1 MELKIYSGAGSLKLT
16 ASPNSSS
23 TVSEE
28 VMGEYCVSAAFTHT
42 AFVLLDVNDYAVVDG
57 VKYKVRSTY
66 RPKQKNTQTYEYN
79 VKLYAP
85 IHDAEDALFLF
96 QADGEITTEFSYD
109 GDPRAHLQ
117 LWVDNMN
124 RIAGQELWSI
134 GTVITGDYKT
144 IEYKNI
150 YCWDAAFGNN
160 GIAAAF
166 GTEMWADGYVINLCK
181 AKRGDRV
188 SLGYLQGLTSLAQE
202 ENGEVRFFTRLF
214 PLGSTRNI
222 DASRYGHARLQLP
235 SGAVYVD
242 KNTDLYGI
250 KDGYEEEAFA
260 GIYPKYAGTVTSV
273 RTEKLTN
280 EEGRAYTVYYFKDN
294 GMDFNPADYE
304 IPDYVKMVSFQTG
317 ELAGRGNEEGAFQ
330 ANWHEDTQEW
340 EIINV
345 YPDDTTQLPGGE
357 IVPKVGDTYIPW
369 NFTLPQEYIDAA
381 EQEYAEAVDD
391 YLSTYSFDTKKY
403 NGTTDRNYIE
413 TNSTPL
419 KVGWNVRLLSTEYFT
434 GGYKDTRITKVV
446 RKLNDLCQATL
457 TCTDRIGT
465 GWKRTLENHLDSLQ
479 YELARKTEQA
489 IIDIIK
495 TTDTKT
501 PSDYNVYSAL
511 RARLEFLSKTH
522 PETMPFLM
530 TFLDGIVIS
539 EHGFAGGLAGF
550 GARIDKKGYG
560 EMRGLRL
567 WEWLE
572 VPELRFNRVEIF
584 LGIKWRTPGGG
595 IIQTCVPDA
604 DAEGNPLSTGT
615 CTLKLEGNE
624 LGAVA
629 VDDIVLGIYH
639 FGNML
644 DATEDSDDS
653 KGNFTFAGFAT
664 TYFRITGV
672 SGSNNG
678 TFTYSLRPG
687 YTVHPQTQMH
697 FACYGNFTN
706 ESRQTSVYETRTYT
720 RKLWKQNTW
729 EIGAQ
734 NIAQQDGD
742 LSNLNIHGMQME
754 GYSAYLNSV
763 YFTGTITQTKPDGTP
778 VRTANDRGAWE
789 TGHYDYYDRVSH
801 NGCIWLCVN
810 EDGTDSEPAEGN
822 PDWLLQVRKGDDGEP
837 GPQGVPGTDGKDGKT
852 YYTWI
857 RYADD
862 AQGTGISNNPTGKEY
877 IGFAY
882 NKETAT
888 ESNNPLDYT
897 WSLIKGEKG
906 DDGTSLVNMGGWYTG
921 LFVPYMGIVRMGGAS
936 WQCIN
941 KNGTSNPPL
950 WTITDKDNNRLLQT
964 QDSGKTYGYILTGEE
979 NTAEYVLVA
988 RDGTDGAEGVPGMP
1002 GKDGKTLFTWIRYAD
1017 DAQGTGISD
1026 HPSGKAFI
1034 GFAYNKESSLESNNP
1049 EDYTWSDIKGEQGVP
1064 GEKGADGTQY
1074 YTWIAYSDNADG
1086 SGMYQQPKDSTLYI
1100 GIAVNKTTATES
1112 TNPADYTWSRFKGE
1126 KGDKGDQGP
1135 QGIPGEKGADGK
1147 TKYTWIRYADNAQ
1160 GGGISND
1167 PTGKSYI
1174 GLSYNRDVPNESN
1187 DPTNYTW
1194 SLIKGEKGD
1203 QGVPGEKGADGT
1215 QYYTWIAYSDNAD
1228 GSGMYQQP
1236 KDSTLYIGIAVNKTT
1251 ATESTNPA
1259 DYTWSR
1265 FKGEKGD
1272 KGDQGIPGPK
1282 GEDGTQYWTW
1292 VAYSDN
1298 ADGSNMY
1305 QVPNEDTKYIGIA
1318 VNKLT
1323 QTESSD
1329 PADYTWSKF
1338 KGEDGAGISNLG
1350 NWYTGLFVPYLG
1362 IVRMGY
1368 GSYMCINK
1376 NGTSNPPLW
1385 TITDKDGNRLLQ
1397 TQDGGNTY
1405 GYILTGEMNT
1415 AEYVLVAAD
1424 GADGVNGVD
1433 GIQGPKGED
1442 GRTTYFH
1449 VKYSANPD
1457 GNPMSETP
1465 SVYIGTYVDY
1475 TEEDSDDYT
1484 KYTWSRFQGLQGEQG
1499 IPGKDGASGITY
1511 YWHIKYSNDG
1521 GATFT
1526 ANNGETP
1533 GKFMGT
1539 LVDTNPTD
1547 SSTPSAYKW
1556 AEIKGDKG
1564 DKGDQGDK
1572 GDKGDKGEDGTSVSH
1587 HGDWKTGKFIPY
1599 MGIVRMGG
1607 SSWICINANGTSN
1620 PPCWTITDS
1629 AGNRLLQT
1637 QDGGRTYGYIL
1648 TGENNTT
1655 EYDLVA
1661 EDGKPGADGKPG
1673 DKGEQGLQGCILR
1686 RSEWKTGTEYR
1697 NDEALTS
1704 GTRYL
1709 DVALVQDNNAATGWR
1724 AYKCRQT
1731 HTSSSA
1737 NAPGTSG
1744 GNTYWEEF
1752 GINTTAIFTS
1762 LIIAKDALIN
1772 FMSGNQLLIRKD
1784 DGTVTIGLTGG
1795 YNNKAYIW
1803 AGGTTPD
1810 NARFRV
1816 DELGKAVMTDSEVH
1830 GTIYAISG
1838 QIGGFTIVGNSL
1850 QNTGDGYITITNGK
1864 RMAGIGGGLA
1874 GILGYDAAGVF
1885 RNEETY
1891 SLPAGTVNI
1900 AAYLSASGAQYN
1912 FAFQGRGNGVLSGI
1926 MEGYAL
1932 NYVDN
1937 TSANVTDLT
1946 RGKYIEMNT
1955 PSGNVA
1961 HVLPRKTH
1969 VEGVLGVSST
1979 TAFAV
1984 LLHYFGKYES
1994 GGSFTLYGRTT
2005 SVSGANTAEFPYLYD
2020 HNGNNVSVQIAKGDS
2035 AEVLLVYDGAQ
2046 YFAQLLNVRN

>member
-1 MELKIYSGAGSLKLT
+1 M
-16 ASPNSSS
+16 
-23 TVSEE
+23 
-28 VMGEYCVSAAFTHT
+28 
-42 AFVLLDVNDYAVVDG
+42 
-57 VKYKVRSTY
+57 
-66 RPKQKNTQTYEYN
+66 
-79 VKLYAP
+79 
-85 IHDAEDALFLF
+85 
-96 QADGEITTEFSYD
+96 
-109 GDPRAHLQ
+109 
-117 LWVDNMN
+117 DNKFEQ
-124 RIAGQELWSI
+124 I
-134 GTVITGDYKT
+134 
-144 IEYKNI
+144 
-150 YCWDAAFGNN
+150 
-160 GIAAAF
+160 
-166 GTEMWADGYVINLCK
+166 
-181 AKRGDRV
+181 
-188 SLGYLQGLTSLAQE
+188 
-202 ENGEVRFFTRLF
+202 
-214 PLGSTRNI
+214 
-222 DASRYGHARLQLP
+222 
-235 SGAVYVD
+235 
-242 KNTDLYGI
+242 
-250 KDGYEEEAFA
+250 
-260 GIYPKYAGTVTSV
+260 
-273 RTEKLTN
+273 
-280 EEGRAYTVYYFKDN
+280 
-294 GMDFNPADYE
+294 
-304 IPDYVKMVSFQTG
+304 
-317 ELAGRGNEEGAFQ
+317 
-330 ANWHEDTQEW
+330 
-340 EIINV
+340 
-345 YPDDTTQLPGGE
+345 
-357 IVPKVGDTYIPW
+357 IPW
-369 NFTLPQEYIDAA
+369 NGAQ
-381 EQEYAEAVDD
+381 
-391 YLSTYSFDTKKY
+391 DT
-403 NGTTDRNYIE
+403 GRD
-413 TNSTPL
+413 
-419 KVGWNVRLLSTEYFT
+419 VRLKWQRNFE
-434 GGYKDTRITKVV
+434 RIKS
-446 RKLNDLCQATL
+446 NF
-457 TCTDRIGT
+457 
-465 GWKRTLENHLDSLQ
+465 E
-479 YELARKTEQA
+479 E
-489 IIDIIK
+489 
-495 TTDTKT
+495 
-501 PSDYNVYSAL
+501 
-511 RARLEFLSKTH
+511 
-522 PETMPFLM
+522 
-530 TFLDGIVIS
+530 IS
-539 EHGFAGGLAGF
+539 ELLKGTSLEELQKIFLRKDAPDSTRFLLSLFGGAIFGKDGFASGLTGF
-550 GARIDKKGYG
+550 GAKIDEYGYG
-560 EMRGLRL
+560 EMEGLFLRRF
-567 WEWLE
+567 LE
-572 VPELRFNRVEIF
+572 VPELRYNRVSVTMGDTWNAPGA
-584 LGIKWRTPGGG
+584 GILESVT
-595 IIQTCVPDA
+595 IDTDA
-604 DAEGNPLSTGT
+604 DGNPLMTGT
-615 CTLKLEGNE
+615 GVLKLEDGE
-624 LGAVA
+624 FGAVA
-629 VDDIVLGIYH
+629 VGDICMGIFH
-639 FGNML
+639 STVASEN
-644 DATEDSDDS
+644 ATANSDDS
-653 KGNFTFAGFAT
+653 RGNRQFAGFYT
-664 TYFRITGV
+664 TYFTVTEV
-672 SGSNNG
+672 SSDTK
-678 TFTYSLRPG
+678 TFRYQLRPVSDRWKL
-687 YTVHPQTQMH
+687 TKHPCEAMH
-697 FACYGNFTN
+697 FVAYGNFTN
-706 ESRQTSVYETRTYT
+706 EDRQTSTYSTRDYT
-720 RKLWKQNTW
+720 RRLWKQNTW
-729 EIGAQ
+729 EISAA
-734 NIAQQDGD
+734 NIAMQIGN
-742 LSNLNIHGMQME
+742 LMNLNVHGMNMV

-763 YFTGTITQTKPDGTP
+763 YFTGTIMQTKPDGTP

-1126 KGDKGDQGP
+1126 KG
-1135 QGIPGEKGADGK
+1135 E
-1147 TKYTWIRYADNAQ
+1147 
-1160 GGGISND
+1160 
-1167 PTGKSYI
+1167 
-1174 GLSYNRDVPNESN
+1174 
-1187 DPTNYTW
+1187 
-1194 SLIKGEKGD
+1194 
-1203 QGVPGEKGADGT
+1203 
-1215 QYYTWIAYSDNAD
+1215 
-1228 GSGMYQQP
+1228 
-1236 KDSTLYIGIAVNKTT
+1236 
-1251 ATESTNPA
+1251 
-1259 DYTWSR
+1259 
-1265 FKGEKGD
+1265 

-1385 TITDKDGNRLLQ
+1385 TITDKGGNRLLQ

-1648 TGENNTT
+1648 TGENNTA

-1994 GGSFTLYGRTT
+1994 GGFFTLYGRTT

>member
-1 MELKIYSGAGSLKLT
+1 M
-16 ASPNSSS
+16 
-23 TVSEE
+23 
-28 VMGEYCVSAAFTHT
+28 
-42 AFVLLDVNDYAVVDG
+42 
-57 VKYKVRSTY
+57 
-66 RPKQKNTQTYEYN
+66 
-79 VKLYAP
+79 
-85 IHDAEDALFLF
+85 
-96 QADGEITTEFSYD
+96 
-109 GDPRAHLQ
+109 
-117 LWVDNMN
+117 DNKFEQ
-124 RIAGQELWSI
+124 I
-134 GTVITGDYKT
+134 
-144 IEYKNI
+144 
-150 YCWDAAFGNN
+150 
-160 GIAAAF
+160 
-166 GTEMWADGYVINLCK
+166 
-181 AKRGDRV
+181 
-188 SLGYLQGLTSLAQE
+188 
-202 ENGEVRFFTRLF
+202 
-214 PLGSTRNI
+214 
-222 DASRYGHARLQLP
+222 
-235 SGAVYVD
+235 
-242 KNTDLYGI
+242 
-250 KDGYEEEAFA
+250 
-260 GIYPKYAGTVTSV
+260 
-273 RTEKLTN
+273 
-280 EEGRAYTVYYFKDN
+280 
-294 GMDFNPADYE
+294 
-304 IPDYVKMVSFQTG
+304 
-317 ELAGRGNEEGAFQ
+317 
-330 ANWHEDTQEW
+330 
-340 EIINV
+340 
-345 YPDDTTQLPGGE
+345 
-357 IVPKVGDTYIPW
+357 IPW
-369 NFTLPQEYIDAA
+369 NGAQ
-381 EQEYAEAVDD
+381 
-391 YLSTYSFDTKKY
+391 DT
-403 NGTTDRNYIE
+403 GRD
-413 TNSTPL
+413 
-419 KVGWNVRLLSTEYFT
+419 VRLKWQRNFE
-434 GGYKDTRITKVV
+434 RIKS
-446 RKLNDLCQATL
+446 NF
-457 TCTDRIGT
+457 
-465 GWKRTLENHLDSLQ
+465 E
-479 YELARKTEQA
+479 E
-489 IIDIIK
+489 
-495 TTDTKT
+495 
-501 PSDYNVYSAL
+501 
-511 RARLEFLSKTH
+511 
-522 PETMPFLM
+522 
-530 TFLDGIVIS
+530 IS
-539 EHGFAGGLAGF
+539 ELLKGTSLEELQKIFLRKDAPDSTRFLLSLFGGAIFGKDGFASGLTGF
-550 GARIDKKGYG
+550 GAKIDEYGYG
-560 EMRGLRL
+560 EMEGLFLRRF
-567 WEWLE
+567 LE
-572 VPELRFNRVEIF
+572 VPELRYNRVSVTMGDTWNAPGA
-584 LGIKWRTPGGG
+584 GILESVT
-595 IIQTCVPDA
+595 IDTDA
-604 DAEGNPLSTGT
+604 DGNPLMTGT
-615 CTLKLEGNE
+615 GVLKLEDGE
-624 LGAVA
+624 FGAVA
-629 VDDIVLGIYH
+629 VGDICMGIFH
-639 FGNML
+639 STVASEN
-644 DATEDSDDS
+644 ATANSDDS
-653 KGNFTFAGFAT
+653 RGNRQFAGFYT
-664 TYFRITGV
+664 TYFTVTEV
-672 SGSNNG
+672 SSDTK
-678 TFTYSLRPG
+678 TFRYQLRPVSDRWKL
-687 YTVHPQTQMH
+687 TKHPCEAMH
-697 FACYGNFTN
+697 FVAYGNFTN
-706 ESRQTSVYETRTYT
+706 EDRQTSTYSTRDYT
-720 RKLWKQNTW
+720 RRLWKQNTW
-729 EIGAQ
+729 EISAA
-734 NIAQQDGD
+734 NIAMQIGN
-742 LSNLNIHGMQME
+742 LMNLNVHGMNMV

-763 YFTGTITQTKPDGTP
+763 YFTGTIMQTKPDGTP

-810 EDGTDSEPAEGN
+810 EDGTDTEPAEGN

-897 WSLIKGEKG
+897 WSLIKG
-906 DDGTSLVNMGGWYTG
+906 
-921 LFVPYMGIVRMGGAS
+921 
-936 WQCIN
+936 
-941 KNGTSNPPL
+941 
-950 WTITDKDNNRLLQT
+950 
-964 QDSGKTYGYILTGEE
+964 
-979 NTAEYVLVA
+979 
-988 RDGTDGAEGVPGMP
+988 TDGQPG
-1002 GKDGKTLFTWIRYAD
+1002 A
-1017 DAQGTGISD
+1017 
-1026 HPSGKAFI
+1026 
-1034 GFAYNKESSLESNNP
+1034 
-1049 EDYTWSDIKGEQGVP
+1049 
-1064 GEKGADGTQY
+1064 
-1074 YTWIAYSDNADG
+1074 
-1086 SGMYQQPKDSTLYI
+1086 
-1100 GIAVNKTTATES
+1100 
-1112 TNPADYTWSRFKGE
+1112 
-1126 KGDKGDQGP
+1126 
-1135 QGIPGEKGADGK
+1135 
-1147 TKYTWIRYADNAQ
+1147 
-1160 GGGISND
+1160 
-1167 PTGKSYI
+1167 
-1174 GLSYNRDVPNESN
+1174 
-1187 DPTNYTW
+1187 
-1194 SLIKGEKGD
+1194 
-1203 QGVPGEKGADGT
+1203 
-1215 QYYTWIAYSDNAD
+1215 
-1228 GSGMYQQP
+1228 
-1236 KDSTLYIGIAVNKTT
+1236 
-1251 ATESTNPA
+1251 
-1259 DYTWSR
+1259 
-1265 FKGEKGD
+1265 
-1272 KGDQGIPGPK
+1272 K

-1292 VAYSDN
+1292 IAYSDN

-1499 IPGKDGASGITY
+1499 IPGTDGTNGITY

-1556 AEIKGDKG
+1556 AEIKG

-1648 TGENNTT
+1648 TGENNTA

-1686 RSEWKTGTEYR
+1686 RSEWKTGTGYR

-1900 AAYLSASGAQYN
+1900 AAYLSASGAEYN
-1912 FAFQGRGNGVLSGI
+1912 FAFQGRGNGVLNG
-1926 MEGYAL
+1926 MVEGYAL

>member
-530 TFLDGIVIS
+530 TFLDGIVIG

-595 IIQTCVPDA
+595 IIQTCVPDT

-763 YFTGTITQTKPDGTP
+763 YFTGQILQTKPDGTP

-897 WSLIKGEKG
+897 WSLIKG
-906 DDGTSLVNMGGWYTG
+906 
-921 LFVPYMGIVRMGGAS
+921 
-936 WQCIN
+936 
-941 KNGTSNPPL
+941 
-950 WTITDKDNNRLLQT
+950 
-964 QDSGKTYGYILTGEE
+964 
-979 NTAEYVLVA
+979 
-988 RDGTDGAEGVPGMP
+988 TDGQPG
-1002 GKDGKTLFTWIRYAD
+1002 A
-1017 DAQGTGISD
+1017 
-1026 HPSGKAFI
+1026 
-1034 GFAYNKESSLESNNP
+1034 
-1049 EDYTWSDIKGEQGVP
+1049 
-1064 GEKGADGTQY
+1064 
-1074 YTWIAYSDNADG
+1074 
-1086 SGMYQQPKDSTLYI
+1086 
-1100 GIAVNKTTATES
+1100 
-1112 TNPADYTWSRFKGE
+1112 
-1126 KGDKGDQGP
+1126 
-1135 QGIPGEKGADGK
+1135 
-1147 TKYTWIRYADNAQ
+1147 
-1160 GGGISND
+1160 
-1167 PTGKSYI
+1167 
-1174 GLSYNRDVPNESN
+1174 
-1187 DPTNYTW
+1187 
-1194 SLIKGEKGD
+1194 
-1203 QGVPGEKGADGT
+1203 
-1215 QYYTWIAYSDNAD
+1215 
-1228 GSGMYQQP
+1228 
-1236 KDSTLYIGIAVNKTT
+1236 
-1251 ATESTNPA
+1251 
-1259 DYTWSR
+1259 
-1265 FKGEKGD
+1265 
-1272 KGDQGIPGPK
+1272 K

-1292 VAYSDN
+1292 IAYSDN

-1323 QTESSD
+1323 QTESD
-1329 PADYTWSKF
+1329 NPADYTWSKF

-1521 GATFT
+1521 GVTFT

-1564 DKGDQGDK
+1564 DKGDQ

-1648 TGENNTT
+1648 TGENNTA

-1900 AAYLSASGAQYN
+1900 ATYLSASGAQYN

-1969 VEGVLGVSST
+1969 VEDVLGVSST

>member
-1 MELKIYSGAGSLKLT
+1 MNNEFEQIVPWNGAQDTGRDVRLKWQRNFERIKSNFEEISELLKGTSLEELQKIFLRKDAPDSTRFLLSLFGGAIFGKDGF
-16 ASPNSSS
+16 AS
-23 TVSEE
+23 
-28 VMGEYCVSAAFTHT
+28 
-42 AFVLLDVNDYAVVDG
+42 
-57 VKYKVRSTY
+57 
-66 RPKQKNTQTYEYN
+66 
-79 VKLYAP
+79 
-85 IHDAEDALFLF
+85 
-96 QADGEITTEFSYD
+96 
-109 GDPRAHLQ
+109 
-117 LWVDNMN
+117 
-124 RIAGQELWSI
+124 
-134 GTVITGDYKT
+134 
-144 IEYKNI
+144 
-150 YCWDAAFGNN
+150 
-160 GIAAAF
+160 
-166 GTEMWADGYVINLCK
+166 
-181 AKRGDRV
+181 
-188 SLGYLQGLTSLAQE
+188 GLT
-202 ENGEVRFFTRLF
+202 
-214 PLGSTRNI
+214 
-222 DASRYGHARLQLP
+222 
-235 SGAVYVD
+235 
-242 KNTDLYGI
+242 
-250 KDGYEEEAFA
+250 
-260 GIYPKYAGTVTSV
+260 
-273 RTEKLTN
+273 
-280 EEGRAYTVYYFKDN
+280 
-294 GMDFNPADYE
+294 
-304 IPDYVKMVSFQTG
+304 
-317 ELAGRGNEEGAFQ
+317 
-330 ANWHEDTQEW
+330 
-340 EIINV
+340 
-345 YPDDTTQLPGGE
+345 
-357 IVPKVGDTYIPW
+357 
-369 NFTLPQEYIDAA
+369 
-381 EQEYAEAVDD
+381 
-391 YLSTYSFDTKKY
+391 
-403 NGTTDRNYIE
+403 
-413 TNSTPL
+413 
-419 KVGWNVRLLSTEYFT
+419 
-434 GGYKDTRITKVV
+434 
-446 RKLNDLCQATL
+446 
-457 TCTDRIGT
+457 
-465 GWKRTLENHLDSLQ
+465 
-479 YELARKTEQA
+479 
-489 IIDIIK
+489 
-495 TTDTKT
+495 
-501 PSDYNVYSAL
+501 
-511 RARLEFLSKTH
+511 
-522 PETMPFLM
+522 
-530 TFLDGIVIS
+530 
-539 EHGFAGGLAGF
+539 GF
-550 GARIDKKGYG
+550 GAKIDEYGYG
-560 EMRGLRL
+560 EMEGLFLRRF
-567 WEWLE
+567 LE
-572 VPELRFNRVEIF
+572 VPELRYNRVSVTMGDTWNAPGA
-584 LGIKWRTPGGG
+584 GILESVT
-595 IIQTCVPDA
+595 IDTDA
-604 DAEGNPLSTGT
+604 DGNPLMTGT
-615 CTLKLEGNE
+615 GVLKLEDGE
-624 LGAVA
+624 FGAVA
-629 VDDIVLGIYH
+629 VGDICMGIFH
-639 FGNML
+639 STVASEN
-644 DATEDSDDS
+644 ATANSDDS
-653 KGNFTFAGFAT
+653 RGNRQFAGFYT
-664 TYFRITGV
+664 TYFTVTEV
-672 SGSNNG
+672 SSDTK
-678 TFTYSLRPG
+678 TFRYQLRPVSDRWKL
-687 YTVHPQTQMH
+687 TKHPCEAMH
-697 FACYGNFTN
+697 FVAYGNFTN
-706 ESRQTSVYETRTYT
+706 EDRQTSTYSTRDYT
-720 RKLWKQNTW
+720 RRLWKQNTW
-729 EIGAQ
+729 EISAA
-734 NIAQQDGD
+734 NIAMQIGN
-742 LSNLNIHGMQME
+742 LMNLNVHGMNMV

-763 YFTGTITQTKPDGTP
+763 YFTGTIMQTKPDGTP

-897 WSLIKGEKG
+897 WSLIKG
-906 DDGTSLVNMGGWYTG
+906 
-921 LFVPYMGIVRMGGAS
+921 
-936 WQCIN
+936 
-941 KNGTSNPPL
+941 
-950 WTITDKDNNRLLQT
+950 
-964 QDSGKTYGYILTGEE
+964 
-979 NTAEYVLVA
+979 
-988 RDGTDGAEGVPGMP
+988 TDGQPG
-1002 GKDGKTLFTWIRYAD
+1002 A
-1017 DAQGTGISD
+1017 
-1026 HPSGKAFI
+1026 
-1034 GFAYNKESSLESNNP
+1034 
-1049 EDYTWSDIKGEQGVP
+1049 
-1064 GEKGADGTQY
+1064 
-1074 YTWIAYSDNADG
+1074 
-1086 SGMYQQPKDSTLYI
+1086 
-1100 GIAVNKTTATES
+1100 
-1112 TNPADYTWSRFKGE
+1112 
-1126 KGDKGDQGP
+1126 
-1135 QGIPGEKGADGK
+1135 
-1147 TKYTWIRYADNAQ
+1147 
-1160 GGGISND
+1160 
-1167 PTGKSYI
+1167 
-1174 GLSYNRDVPNESN
+1174 
-1187 DPTNYTW
+1187 
-1194 SLIKGEKGD
+1194 
-1203 QGVPGEKGADGT
+1203 
-1215 QYYTWIAYSDNAD
+1215 
-1228 GSGMYQQP
+1228 
-1236 KDSTLYIGIAVNKTT
+1236 
-1251 ATESTNPA
+1251 
-1259 DYTWSR
+1259 
-1265 FKGEKGD
+1265 
-1272 KGDQGIPGPK
+1272 K

-1292 VAYSDN
+1292 IAYSDN

-1564 DKGDQGDK
+1564 DQGDK

-1648 TGENNTT
+1648 TGENNTA

-1704 GTRYL
+1704 STRYL